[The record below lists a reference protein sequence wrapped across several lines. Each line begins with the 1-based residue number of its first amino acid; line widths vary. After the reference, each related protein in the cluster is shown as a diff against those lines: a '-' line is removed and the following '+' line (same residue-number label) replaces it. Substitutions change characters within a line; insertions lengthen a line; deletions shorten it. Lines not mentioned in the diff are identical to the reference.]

1 MQLAEH
7 ILLRLRRLAYE
18 VVDAHKTQC
27 MYVRAKLAAELC
39 ATGYVT
45 HDETLRVTSYT
56 LVRLTMNQEQAVAFL
71 LAYPEDT
78 P

>member
-1 MQLAEH
+1 MRPAEH
-7 ILLRLRRLAYE
+7 ILRRLRKIAYE
-18 VVDAHKTQC
+18 AINTQKVAHT
-27 MYVRAKLAAELC
+27 YVRETLAAELC

-45 HDETLRVTSYT
+45 QNETFGTEKYT
-56 LVRLTMNQEQAVAFL
+56 LVRFTMSREQAVAFL